1 MTNAEWQTTYFK
13 MSRKIAILGPG
24 LLGGSLAMEAGVAG
38 FDRVA
43 LWARRPEALEE
54 AAVLLPG
61 VEVSARVSEVVS
73 GAELVV
79 LCVPVERMREVLLP
93 ALSELVSGAVV
104 TDVGSVKGRVVSDLG
119 AMVRGV
125 GAVFVGGHPMAGSDR
140 AGIAA
145 ARVGLFRGAVCVLTP
160 EMEDGGGGVAAVEG
174 MWSALGM
181 RVVRMGAEEHDR
193 AVALVSHLPHVVA
206 SGLVATIAGVDL
218 RAFEVCG
225 PGLRDTTRVAS
236 GLPSMWAEILANNAA
251 SVVPALEAFR
261 ERVETLIG
269 LVGRAGSGQTGELA
283 KFLED
288 AKVVRDGVRFP

>member
-1 MTNAEWQTTYFK
+1 MANAEWETTHFK

-43 LWARRPEALEE
+43 LWARRPEALAE
-54 AAVLLPG
+54 AAALLPG
-61 VEVSARVSEVVS
+61 IEVSTSVLDVVT
-73 GAELVV
+73 GAEMVV

-93 ALSELVSGAVV
+93 ALAGLTVGSVV

-119 AMVRGV
+119 GMVRGV
-125 GAVFVGGHPMAGSDR
+125 GGVFVGGHPMAGSDR

-145 ARVGLFRGAVCVLTP
+145 ARSGLFRGAVCVLTP
-160 EMEDGGGGVAAVEG
+160 EIEDAGRGVAAVEG

-206 SGLVATIAGVDL
+206 SGLVSTIAGVDVQ
-218 RAFEVCG
+218 AFSVSG

-236 GLPSMWAEILANNAA
+236 GLPAMWAEILANNSAA
-251 SVVPALEAFR
+251 VIPALEAFR
-261 ERVETLIG
+261 ERVDVLIG
-269 LVGRAGSGQTGELA
+269 LVRRAGAGQSGELA

>member
-1 MTNAEWQTTYFK
+1 
-13 MSRKIAILGPG
+13 
-24 LLGGSLAMEAGVAG
+24 MEAGVAG

-54 AAVLLPG
+54 AAALLPS
-61 VEVSARVSEVVS
+61 VEVSTRVWEVV
-73 GAELVV
+73 AEAEVVV
-79 LCVPVERMREVLLP
+79 LCVPVERMREVLAPGLS
-93 ALSELVSGAVV
+93 ALRSGSVV

-119 AMVRGV
+119 AMVREAG
-125 GAVFVGGHPMAGSDR
+125 GVFVGGHPMAGSDR

-160 EMEDGGGGVAAVEG
+160 EAEDLGDGVAVVEG

-181 RVVRMGAEEHDR
+181 RVVKMGAEEHDR

-206 SGLVATIAGVDL
+206 SGLVSTIAGVDA
-218 RAFEVCG
+218 RAFEVSG

-236 GLPSMWAEILANNAA
+236 GLPSMWAEILANNAG
-251 SVVPALEAFR
+251 SVIPALEAFR
-261 ERVETLIG
+261 ERVDALIG
-269 LVGRAGSGQTGELA
+269 LVRRAEEGQSGELA
-283 KFLED
+283 KFLEG